1 MEWIS
6 KYRFKTLEELE
17 PYRVIGCSDY
27 YNCGSNNFVSFMF
40 KFCGLP
46 LSNFRYSEIR
56 FNEEQFK
63 NGDCEIIMEDFG
75 ITYEMVVDVVRERKR
90 KLSKIN

>member
-1 MEWIS
+1 MEWLS

-17 PYRVIGCSDY
+17 PYRLFGHNY
-27 YNCGSNNFVSFMF
+27 YNCGSNNFISDMH

-46 LSNFRYSEIR
+46 LSNFRYSNN

-63 NGDCEIIMEDFG
+63 RGDYEINLEGFG
-75 ITYEMVVDVVRERKR
+75 ITYEMLIDVVGDRKR